1 MGSMLDPSTWILQRY
16 SGFKIAQRGFGFKP
30 AETTSSSSSCLTVSK
45 KKHSKDW
52 YHTNWLLQKALLFK
66 GPNKSL
72 MIRLTN
78 SLRVGVAISL
88 HDNPV
93 PTHWGWS
100 PTLKLSLWKVKIY
113 GFEAQKKRNQ
123 YIDVFFQNVAC
134 AIINDSCWLITSG
147 REITCTPWDINFGT
161 QTRRFGS
168 DDIPLQMGDF

>member
-1 MGSMLDPSTWILQRY
+1 MDIAKISWLQNCPK
-16 SGFKIAQRGFGFKP
+16 SFVKACWNHKFLIFLFN
-30 AETTSSSSSCLTVSK
+30 CFK

-52 YHTNWLLQKALLFK
+52 HHTNWLLQKALF
-66 GPNKSL
+66 
-72 MIRLTN
+72 
-78 SLRVGVAISL
+78 LRDQQVVNDTPYEFLGVGAAISL